1 VSLTPNRSRR
11 FHVHLFLASRPSHL
25 LRANQPNRVE
35 MTFALRDTQPTV
47 VYLDTDLIR
56 AGLGE
61 GELFNRPTMVSLQ
74 SPALRLGP
82 LLLLEMTTD

>member
-1 VSLTPNRSRR
+1 
-11 FHVHLFLASRPSHL
+11 
-25 LRANQPNRVE
+25 